1 MAVSSSRI
9 QLLLPLVVGYAIN
22 LAISHGQICVAQLE
36 EEYVPLFIFRDSLF
50 DVGNNNYI
58 NTTTDMQANFWPYG
72 ITSFKYPSGRVS
84 DGRLIPDFIAEYANM
99 EFIPPYLQIGNH
111 QYSKGANFASAGAGA
126 LVETNQ
132 GLVIDLSSQ
141 LKYFI
146 EVETLLK
153 QKLGDEEARTLLIS
167 KAIYLFSIGTNDY
180 LVPFIPNIYSIILQ
194 KYPPQVYVD
203 MVLGNLT
210 IVIKEI
216 YKKGGRKFGFLN
228 LFPLGCFPVAKA
240 LNLEINKDGCV
251 EEIMEITQLHNVA
264 LKELLQKLETQLQG
278 FKYSYIDFHTAIS
291 ERIKDPS
298 KYGFKE
304 SKIGCCGGGPY
315 RGFQSCG
322 GKRSAKE
329 YELCENVEEY
339 LIFDAA
345 HPTEKAYHQIAEQM
359 WNGDH
364 NFAGPYNLRELRQT

>member
-1 MAVSSSRI
+1 M
-9 QLLLPLVVGYAIN
+9 
-22 LAISHGQICVAQLE
+22 SHGQICVAKLE
-36 EEYVPLFIFRDSLF
+36 QHVPLFIFGDSLF

-72 ITSFKYPSGRVS
+72 QTSFKYPSGRVS
-84 DGRLIPDFIAEYANM
+84 NGRLIPDFIAEYEKE
-99 EFIPPYLQIGNH
+99 EFIPPHLQPGYH
-111 QYSKGANFASAGAGA
+111 EYSNGANFASAGAGA

-132 GLVIDLSSQ
+132 GLVIDLSSE

-153 QKLGDEEARTLLIS
+153 QNLGDEEATSLLIS

-180 LVPFIPNIYSIILQ
+180 LVPFIPKHSTILQ
-194 KYPPQVYVD
+194 KYPPHVLVD
-203 MVLGNLT
+203 MVLGNFT

-216 YKKGGRKFGFLN
+216 YMKGGRKFGFLN
-228 LFPLGCFPVAKA
+228 LFPLGCLPVAKA
-240 LNLEINKDGCV
+240 LNLSINKDGCA
-251 EEIMEITQLHNVA
+251 EEITEITELHNVA
-264 LKELLQKLETQLQG
+264 LKELLQKLEIELQG
-278 FKYSYIDFHTAIS
+278 FKYSYIDFHTASS

-298 KYGFKE
+298 KYGFRE
-304 SKIGCCGGGPY
+304 GKIGCCGGGPY

-322 GKRSAKE
+322 GKRSVRE

-345 HPTEKAYHQIAEQM
+345 HPTEKAYHQIAQKM

-364 NFAGPYNLRELRQT
+364 NFAGPYNLRELHQS

>member
-1 MAVSSSRI
+1 M
-9 QLLLPLVVGYAIN
+9 N
-22 LAISHGQICVAQLE
+22 
-36 EEYVPLFIFRDSLF
+36 FI
-50 DVGNNNYI
+50 Y
-58 NTTTDMQANFWPYG
+58 
-72 ITSFKYPSGRVS
+72 
-84 DGRLIPDFIAEYANM
+84 
-99 EFIPPYLQIGNH
+99 
-111 QYSKGANFASAGAGA
+111 
-126 LVETNQ
+126 
-132 GLVIDLSSQ
+132 VIDLSSQ

-153 QKLGDEEARTLLIS
+153 QKLRDEEARTLLIS

-194 KYPPQVYVD
+194 KYPPQVHVD
-203 MVLGNLT
+203 MILGNLT
-210 IVIKEI
+210 IVI
-216 YKKGGRKFGFLN
+216 KKGGRKFGFLN
-228 LFPLGCFPVAKA
+228 LFPLGCLPVAKA

-278 FKYSYIDFHTAIS
+278 FKYSYLDFHTAIS

-298 KYGFKE
+298 KY
-304 SKIGCCGGGPY
+304 
-315 RGFQSCG
+315 
-322 GKRSAKE
+322 
-329 YELCENVEEY
+329 EY

-364 NFAGPYNLRELRQT
+364 NFAGPYNLRELHQT